1 LKIPIIERKKSV
13 TLSLKLISLSFF
25 VVFIFSNSI
34 IFGMHYINI
43 THKSL
48 DDDEI
53 HVIGWVAENLP
64 SNSKILVDRSNII
77 QFLNPITTNTPYSI
91 NEEVKMAIFS
101 DYRYDITSEADVN
114 CSIDYI
120 EKSGD
125 YERVID
131 LSDNNSIGSVS
142 ININLFSEIRSA
154 SIEFLIKTT
163 DTSKGFWLNSSLSKV
178 FNGFSLSVQII
189 FILD

>member
-1 LKIPIIERKKSV
+1 
-13 TLSLKLISLSFF
+13 
-25 VVFIFSNSI
+25 VFP
-34 IFGMHYINI
+34 
-43 THKSL
+43 L
-48 DDDEI
+48 
-53 HVIGWVAENLP
+53 
-64 SNSKILVDRSNII
+64 
-77 QFLNPITTNTPYSI
+77 
-91 NEEVKMAIFS
+91 
-101 DYRYDITSEADVN
+101 

-178 FNGFSLSVQII
+178 FNGFSLSVVSNSRY
-189 FILD
+189 FILMEVAMKKSWMLKTINGTK